1 MAHVSRRLPFIL
13 SLTLLSST
21 AVGQKPLQD
30 LFSKGKEEFRA
41 QRYEEALA
49 VFKLL
54 DELSQAPEFAAS
66 RKKLEPN
73 LAFYRG
79 AAHAALGHQEAARM
93 DFEIC
98 LAAFP
103 TARLDPGVF
112 PKGVIKLFEKT
123 RDDLLKESPAPTEA
137 GDTSLAAAYEK
148 WKRTLP
154 PESADVVPKARWA
167 ESALRIMM
175 TKEEKSDWERLD
187 DELSRARFIAAF
199 WQRRN
204 PDPTRSRNE
213 LREELERRLEF
224 ANLRFVQGEKPGAE
238 TDRGLVFVLLGPPTY
253 VGQTILT
260 AQDDQLQSLRA
271 SPLATSQGTDSRGR
285 RIVSIESRA
294 PLTAETLQGIR
305 DTWHYRRD
313 HLHKAIGFASLDVE
327 FITTTGYGE
336 AVLQRDQNTLSA
348 LGQAARSYLPK
359 EQ

>member
-1 MAHVSRRLPFIL
+1 MARVSRRLPFIL

-21 AVGQKPLQD
+21 AVGQKSLQD

-41 QRYEEALA
+41 QRYEESLA

-79 AAHAALGHQEAARM
+79 AAHAALGHQEAARK

-123 RDDLLKESPAPTEA
+123 RDDLLKVSPEPTEA
-137 GDTSLAAAYEK
+137 GDASLAAAYEK

-154 PESADVVPKARWA
+154 PESADVVPKVRWA
-167 ESALRIMM
+167 ESALRILM
-175 TKEEKSDWERLD
+175 TKEEKSDWEKLD
-187 DELSRARFIAAF
+187 DELGRVQFIAAF
-199 WQRRN
+199 WARRN
-204 PDPTRSRNE
+204 PDPTSSKNE

-224 ANLRFVQGEKPGAE
+224 ANLRFAQGEKPGAA

-260 AQDDQLQSLRA
+260 AGDDQLQSRRA
-271 SPLATSQGTDSRGR
+271 APIETDQGRDSRGR
-285 RIVSIESRA
+285 RVVTVESRT
-294 PLTAETLQGIR
+294 PLTAETLQGVR
-305 DTWHYRRD
+305 DVWHYRRD
-313 HLHKAIGFASLDVE
+313 QLHKAIGFASLDVE

-336 AVLQRDQNTLSA
+336 AVLQRDQNTLTA
-348 LGQAARSYLPK
+348 LGQVARSYVPR
-359 EQ
+359 ER